1 MIRLGRIVRLY
12 KGLGL
17 LLLNTVIV
25 LFGLNLVA
33 LAIVK
38 LAEPLMPSSPV
49 EDKYGELLRKAYP
62 ALGEEQMSA
71 LLTETWSRP
80 VMYEAYTQF
89 KERPYAGQFINVSA
103 FGNRL
108 IEDQAPLPLDPRY
121 YNVFV
126 FGGSTTF
133 GYGVADTETLPS
145 YLQKELMQRV
155 SGKIRVYNF
164 GRGYY
169 FSTQERILFQQLL
182 ASGLKPQAAI
192 FVDGLNEFVLGD
204 GLPAFTSG
212 LAAFMNGSYVPP
224 TQQWYADLPI
234 FQLIEL
240 VRGQAPTLTAAGGMT
255 EPANLSPTA
264 EAAIYDKR
272 PYLE

>member
-103 FGNRL
+103 FGT
-108 IEDQAPLPLDPRY
+108 
-121 YNVFV
+121 
-126 FGGSTTF
+126 GS
-133 GYGVADTETLPS
+133 S
-145 YLQKELMQRV
+145 
-155 SGKIRVYNF
+155 KI
-164 GRGYY
+164 
-169 FSTQERILFQQLL
+169 
-182 ASGLKPQAAI
+182 
-192 FVDGLNEFVLGD
+192 
-204 GLPAFTSG
+204 
-212 LAAFMNGSYVPP
+212 
-224 TQQWYADLPI
+224 
-234 FQLIEL
+234 
-240 VRGQAPTLTAAGGMT
+240 
-255 EPANLSPTA
+255 
-264 EAAIYDKR
+264 KR
-272 PYLE
+272 PCRWTL